1 MSRAPRRRAVALCG
15 LVAGGGFSF
24 VGGADRAP
32 RRPHVA
38 RQGARQV
45 MESFYAAV
53 NGRDLEQALAMV
65 DDEVVY
71 EDFTFQ
77 EPFRGREGVR
87 ELLGDAMSLPKGLD
101 FVIDDLAGGDSWGP
115 DDAVGMTWHVEF
127 DGVAL
132 PNSRGASLYKT
143 KNGRLLYARDIVESP
158 LKLGSSAL
166 GIVGFL
172 AALVRSYKQGLAGTF
187 AAFATAAGLYW
198 YILLLS
204 PQGQFPFLGGPPAWA
219 IDETTLRNV
228 VDESLNFFY
237 IWPGL
242 DSLGLPSPSSL
253 FPLPEVDPLR
263 LALFNVA
270 EAYAFMLLPLLLWD
284 RPERKNV
291 YAWWAPAMFLT
302 NAILLP
308 YFATRALDPAGSSTS
323 RARVAWA
330 PLFGLVALVVLAVA
344 LWQSWGLYADKPHF
358 SQFIETLTPNRLCAS
373 GASLGPGMLTCMVL
387 GSFLT
392 PNHA

>member
-53 NGRDLEQALAMV
+53 NGRDLEQALRPGATPSTRAV
-65 DDEVVY
+65 LRVAGRAR
-71 EDFTFQ
+71 Q
-77 EPFRGREGVR
+77 PFRGREGVR

-158 LKLGSSAL
+158 LKRRDETTG
-166 GIVGFL
+166 
-172 AALVRSYKQGLAGTF
+172 
-187 AAFATAAGLYW
+187 
-198 YILLLS
+198 
-204 PQGQFPFLGGPPAWA
+204 
-219 IDETTLRNV
+219 DETTL
-228 VDESLNFFY
+228 
-237 IWPGL
+237 G
-242 DSLGLPSPSSL
+242 
-253 FPLPEVDPLR
+253 
-263 LALFNVA
+263 
-270 EAYAFMLLPLLLWD
+270 
-284 RPERKNV
+284 
-291 YAWWAPAMFLT
+291 
-302 NAILLP
+302 AIGP
-308 YFATRALDPAGSSTS
+308 R
-323 RARVAWA
+323 R
-330 PLFGLVALVVLAVA
+330 
-344 LWQSWGLYADKPHF
+344 
-358 SQFIETLTPNRLCAS
+358 AS
-373 GASLGPGMLTCMVL
+373 GGLAELRSPY
-387 GSFLT
+387 
-392 PNHA
+392 

>member
-1 MSRAPRRRAVALCG
+1 M
-15 LVAGGGFSF
+15 
-24 VGGADRAP
+24 
-32 RRPHVA
+32 
-38 RQGARQV
+38 
-45 MESFYAAV
+45 
-53 NGRDLEQALAMV
+53 
-65 DDEVVY
+65 
-71 EDFTFQ
+71 
-77 EPFRGREGVR
+77 
-87 ELLGDAMSLPKGLD
+87 
-101 FVIDDLAGGDSWGP
+101 
-115 DDAVGMTWHVEF
+115 
-127 DGVAL
+127 
-132 PNSRGASLYKT
+132 
-143 KNGRLLYARDIVESP
+143 ESP

-308 YFATRALDPAGSSTS
+308 YFATRALEPAGSSTS

-344 LWQSWGLYADKPHF
+344 LWQSWGLYANLP
-358 SQFIETLTPNRLCAS
+358 
-373 GASLGPGMLTCMVL
+373 SLLLGDRVAFAFAVDVSLFAVLQGYVFAERPGSWWRYVPFL
-387 GSFLT
+387 GLAAWLLLPDEITGEAGEARSE
-392 PNHA
+392 PI